1 MNEQERKK
9 YLEHYK
15 KEKGEK
21 GQARIEN
28 LEELVT
34 AAGEFEVGDDAETME
49 PLQAFLAHA
58 ALEAGETQ
66 ASAYSD
72 CVSLMTLHSAKGLEF
87 PHVYLVGMEEGLFP
101 HQRSSEDLVHLEEE
115 RRLCYVGIT
124 RAQKSL
130 VLTYAEHRRLHGS
143 DYYPQPSRFIRE
155 LPAEAIEE
163 VRLGK
168 NAVPSTLFGKNNNN
182 ASDCGFNL
190 GQRVQHAK
198 FGEGV
203 ILNLEG
209 TGDNTRIQVNFEQVG
224 SKWLVAAYA
233 NLQAG

>member
-1 MNEQERKK
+1 MPSIV
-9 YLEHYK
+9 
-15 KEKGEK
+15 
-21 GQARIEN
+21 ACTVRI
-28 LEELVT
+28 
-34 AAGEFEVGDDAETME
+34 
-49 PLQAFLAHA
+49 
-58 ALEAGETQ
+58 
-66 ASAYSD
+66 
-72 CVSLMTLHSAKGLEF
+72 
-87 PHVYLVGMEEGLFP
+87 
-101 HQRSSEDLVHLEEE
+101 
-115 RRLCYVGIT
+115 
-124 RAQKSL
+124 
-130 VLTYAEHRRLHGS
+130 
-143 DYYPQPSRFIRE
+143 IRE

-182 ASDCGFNL
+182 DNNCGFNL

-233 NLQAG
+233 NLQAS